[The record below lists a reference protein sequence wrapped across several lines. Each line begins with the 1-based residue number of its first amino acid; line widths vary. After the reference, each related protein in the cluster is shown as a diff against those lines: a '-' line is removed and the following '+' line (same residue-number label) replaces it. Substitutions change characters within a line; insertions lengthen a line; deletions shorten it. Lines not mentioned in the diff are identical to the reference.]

1 MFFFNEILLCTIF
14 NIQKEITYLKSK
26 IAKII
31 IKIKLINGFVYGNR
45 FIIKMIKED
54 IKSYNTTSLNNNIIF
69 DKTIKTSFKIKR
81 RNSER

>member
-1 MFFFNEILLCTIF
+1 LFFFNEILLCTIF